1 MKVAIRQLYQRI
13 PSVSTP
19 ENCQRRLFGAS
30 NVLIHRQS
38 SIPRW
43 RRRQGYREQST
54 ATSTTYW
61 WILVVWWKTISGGQ
75 KFTQASLFSLLQ
87 IDGTK
92 RIGLC
97 DGATVTVVESV
108 LSLRLTHVD
117 LRDRMFTE
125 QRAPATSSPT
135 GAYRGRSEHL
145 KFIGT
150 RNDRRRAVGLFA
162 WRERNPFSFPPT

>member
-1 MKVAIRQLYQRI
+1 MKVAIRQLHQRI

-19 ENCQRRLFGAS
+19 ENCQQRLFGVS
-30 NVLIHRQS
+30 NVLVHRHP
-38 SIPRW
+38 SIPHW
-43 RRRQGYREQST
+43 HHRQGYRELST

-75 KFTQASLFSLLQ
+75 KFTLFSLLQ

-117 LRDRMFTE
+117 LRDRMFIE
-125 QRAPATSSPT
+125 QKSS
-135 GAYRGRSEHL
+135 GD
-145 KFIGT
+145 F
-150 RNDRRRAVGLFA
+150 
-162 WRERNPFSFPPT
+162 